1 MTAVLV
7 GTLFSYVIVRQQA
20 TFTGRHVHRAGR
32 ARTGHVLSYIASAG
46 RSPSQPVLRYLQ
58 VDK

>member
-20 TFTGRHVHRAGR
+20 TFTGRQVHRAGH
-32 ARTGHVLSYIASAG
+32 ARTGHVLLHRERRPVTKSA
-46 RSPSQPVLRYLQ
+46 RSTLPAG
-58 VDK
+58 